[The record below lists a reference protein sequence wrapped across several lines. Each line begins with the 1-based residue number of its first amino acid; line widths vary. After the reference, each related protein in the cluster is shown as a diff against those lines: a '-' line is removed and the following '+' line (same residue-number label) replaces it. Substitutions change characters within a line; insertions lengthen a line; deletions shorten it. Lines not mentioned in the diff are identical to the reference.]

1 MTGLELM
8 TTPARIPHLPNKR
21 IIIQSLNSFE
31 TGKLF
36 LAKNSDIKEISE
48 IVCVRHE

>member
-8 TTPARIPHLPNKR
+8 TTLARIPHLSNKR
-21 IIIQSLNSFE
+21 TITQSLNSFE
-31 TGKLF
+31 TGELF
-36 LAKNSDIKEISE
+36 LAKDSDIKEISE